1 MAKSIERIGILRNG
15 DRVIVRKVERVL
27 SKNPKIVATSWLDC
41 SGSGANVYRLVDGRV
56 LLAEHVTLTD
66 ETEEFSPRKKA
77 VVEDLEEHIDTE
89 NGEEQEQ
96 DADLILELQPLS
108 FAALEPDDQD
118 VAVITPTDPEEG
130 DGDSDD

>member
-56 LLAEHVTLTD
+56 LLADYVTLTEETVKFSPPRKKVVEEPEPD
-66 ETEEFSPRKKA
+66 LECTDTDEESDEPEFSELTLPTFAVLEDENEMPVEPEDGETEEQ
-77 VVEDLEEHIDTE
+77 ETE
-89 NGEEQEQ
+89 
-96 DADLILELQPLS
+96 
-108 FAALEPDDQD
+108 
-118 VAVITPTDPEEG
+118 VA
-130 DGDSDD
+130 